1 MVFTTSAAAYASKTF
16 REQVII
22 TMIINFG
29 VNFGWEWWAMSAW
42 PLRHA
47 PLHPQLPQPPCSLLL
62 HPCTLHP
69 PPQAARTGLA

>member
-47 PLHPQLPQPPCSLLL
+47 PCTPSCPSLPAHSS
-62 HPCTLHP
+62 CTP
-69 PPQAARTGLA
+69 APRTPPQAARTGLA